1 MKYILLSLFI
11 LTGNVFAQNIIIS
24 GQVIDSVSNEPLKD
38 ANFTVDFKRNT
49 EDLKTDKYG
58 NFKLTL
64 SKNDHAISIK
74 YVGYVPYWF
83 YTNEYSTSKK
93 MTIKMRPL
101 VNELEQVVVSTARL
115 DQNVKK
121 PLLGVNQINL
131 KTLQKIPSA
140 FGEVDFLRAIQM
152 LPGVSSVGEASNG
165 VNIRGG
171 TTDQNLIL
179 IDDTPIYNPTHMF
192 GLFSVIP
199 PDAISNLDL
208 YKGNVPA
215 RYGGRAASVLD
226 LSLKNPSLTN
236 FKAVGGISI
245 ISSKL
250 LVEAPI
256 IKDRVGIYFAGRGAF
271 TDFLLPK
278 LSPQLENVK
287 TNFYEGVVK
296 AFWRVNSKNTLTL
309 MTYGSKDFFQT
320 DLLSNLPN
328 VIGSATFF
336 DHKTLN
342 YNAKWVYLINNN
354 LDLVT
359 SFTKAN
365 YDPIIGTIENVT
377 KYKVKLNSGLDQNI
391 YKSSLNY
398 QKGDN
403 KLETGLN
410 FTQTQIRP
418 GTLEPGK
425 AAGVNFIQIPTEYSN
440 EYGIFIDDEY
450 EFTKKLAV
458 TGGLRYSF
466 FTALGAGEV
475 RTYDPTQARDEFS
488 VTGSKTYAKGEIIKT
503 YGGLEP
509 RFGMRYLLSESVSL
523 KMGYNLMRQ
532 YLQIVSN
539 TTTPIPTSRWKTSDA
554 NIKPQVSHLFT
565 VGSYK
570 SFEGNIFDMSLEG
583 YYRRSNNIIDYKPGA
598 DFLLQKFPE
607 TQLVQGFSTSYGIE
621 AMFSKKKGNLTGWTN
636 YTYARTFNQVYATT
650 NVLDQVNGGNP
661 YRANYD
667 RPHTFNT
674 SIDIAVDKHNS
685 FAFNF
690 VLSSGRPYSKPVG
703 FVNYQ
708 NNFYPFYDERNNARI
723 PTYHRLDFSW
733 NISNPSMKDRRY
745 TGNWAFS
752 VYNVYAHKNA
762 YSVYFKT
769 ENGSIKAYKL
779 QIFGAPIVSLGYN
792 FKFE

>member
-1 MKYILLSLFI
+1 MKYILLFLFI

-83 YTNEYSTSKK
+83 YTNENSTSKK

-215 RYGGRAASVLD
+215 RFGGRAASVLD

-475 RTYDPTQARDEFS
+475 RTYDPLQARDEFS

-779 QIFGAPIVSLGYN
+779 QIFGAPIVSLAYN

>member
-1 MKYILLSLFI
+1 MKYILLFLFI

-83 YTNEYSTSKK
+83 YTNENSTSKK

-215 RYGGRAASVLD
+215 RFGGRAASVLD

-475 RTYDPTQARDEFS
+475 RTYDPLQARDEFS

-636 YTYARTFNQVYATT
+636 YTYARTFNQVYSTT

-733 NISNPSMKDRRY
+733 NISNPSMKERRY

-779 QIFGAPIVSLGYN
+779 QIFGAPIVSLAYN

>member
-1 MKYILLSLFI
+1 MKYILLFLFI

-64 SKNDHAISIK
+64 SKNNHAISIK

-83 YTNEYSTSKK
+83 YTNENSTSKK

-475 RTYDPTQARDEFS
+475 RTYDPLQARDEFS

-733 NISNPSMKDRRY
+733 NISNPSMKERRY

-779 QIFGAPIVSLGYN
+779 QIFGAPIVSLAYN

>member
-1 MKYILLSLFI
+1 MKYILLFLFI

-83 YTNEYSTSKK
+83 YTNENSTSKK

-215 RYGGRAASVLD
+215 RFGGRAASVLD

-475 RTYDPTQARDEFS
+475 RTYDPLQARDEFS

-636 YTYARTFNQVYATT
+636 YTYARTFNQVYSTT

-779 QIFGAPIVSLGYN
+779 QIFGAPIVSLAYN